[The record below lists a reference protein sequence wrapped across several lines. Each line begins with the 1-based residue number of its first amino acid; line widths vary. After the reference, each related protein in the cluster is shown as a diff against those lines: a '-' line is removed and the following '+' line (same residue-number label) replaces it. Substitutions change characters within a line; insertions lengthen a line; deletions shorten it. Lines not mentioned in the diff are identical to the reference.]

1 MHFVISYSN
10 FSIIYSFLWRSIMA
24 EKKKILGLFDTTQFV
39 GLLIA
44 IVALVVMWL
53 IQPGNPEA
61 GGMTRAGIN
70 TIGVLVMTIALMICR
85 TFPVAT
91 IGILLVPI
99 MFFMGVVPNANTG
112 APDAGLALAG
122 YANTT
127 TFFIFASFGIT
138 AALVNTPL
146 AKRMMRWVIKTFGR
160 TTAGVLLAIMLVA
173 GIFSAIM
180 SNLPVVAAF
189 LPLANQFV
197 ILFPE
202 GEKRTRTACAFML
215 GVPIAGMA
223 GGVITPAGA
232 AINVMVMD
240 RLQTAAGINITF
252 LAWMVIGVPL
262 GLLTILFAWWFL
274 NKVYKPAQLTQDEI
288 DDYIGSLDVSP
299 KWSAAEVR
307 VVIIVCVMFV
317 LWILSTW
324 IKVLNTTIVA
334 MCGLFLLICPGIG
347 VMTIPQFFK
356 EVNWSMFIVFG
367 ALTTL
372 SGRLAANGV
381 VNSIKAVVS
390 SLNPGNVNPF
400 IVAFVITIVAW
411 LLLLLMPIGNSLTN
425 QLSVPLIAICLG
437 FAIDPVVAVVPLL
450 YCGLCAFMIPIDTLP
465 LMAYNYGYYS
475 VGQQVKSTIP
485 ICLFISVITA
495 IWVPLTCTF
504 GLW

>member
-1 MHFVISYSN
+1 
-10 FSIIYSFLWRSIMA
+10 MA
-24 EKKKILGLFDTTQFV
+24 EKKKLFDTTQLV
-39 GLLIA
+39 GLIIA
-44 IVALVVMWL
+44 IAALIVMNL
-53 IQPGNPEA
+53 ITPGDPEA
-61 GGMTRAGIN
+61 GGLSRAGIN
-70 TIGVLVMTIALMICR
+70 TIGILIMTIALMICR

-99 MFFMGVVPNANTG
+99 MYYFKVVQTPVA
-112 APDAGLALAG
+112 ALAG
-122 YANTT
+122 FANNT

-160 TTAGVLLAIMLVA
+160 TTSGVLLAIMLVA

-189 LPLANQFV
+189 LPLADQFV
-197 ILFPE
+197 KLFPE
-202 GEKRTRTACAFML
+202 GEKRTKTACAFMI
-215 GVPIAGMA
+215 GVPVAGMA

-240 RLQTAAGINITF
+240 RLQSAAGINITF

-262 GLLTILFAWWFL
+262 GLLTIFFGWFFL
-274 NKVYKPAQLTQDEI
+274 NKVYKPAQLSTEEI
-288 DDYIGSLDVSP
+288 DDYLTSLKVED
-299 KWSAAEVR
+299 KWSPAEIR
-307 VVIIVCVMFV
+307 VVIIVLIMFV

-324 IKVLNTTIVA
+324 YGSLFNTTIVA
-334 MCGLFLLICPGIG
+334 MAGLFLLVCPGIG

-356 EVNWSMFIVFG
+356 EVNWNMFIVFG
-367 ALTTL
+367 SLTTL
-372 SGRLAANGV
+372 SGTLSANGV
-381 VNSIKAVVS
+381 VKWIVGFVNGLHV
-390 SLNPGNVNPF
+390 GNVSPF
-400 IVAFVITIVAW
+400 VIAFVITIVAW

-425 QLSVPLIAICLG
+425 QLSVPLIAVCLG
-437 FAIDPVVAVVPLL
+437 LAIDPVVAVIPLL
-450 YCGLCAFMIPIDTLP
+450 FCGLCAFMIPIDTLP

-475 VGQQVKSTIP
+475 VGTQVKSTVP

>member
-1 MHFVISYSN
+1 
-10 FSIIYSFLWRSIMA
+10 MA

-39 GLLIA
+39 GLIIAIIA
-44 IVALVVMWL
+44 IVGMWL
-53 IQPGNPEA
+53 IAPGNPDA
-61 GGMTRAGIN
+61 GGLSRAGIN
-70 TIGVLVMTIALMICR
+70 TIGLLVATIALMICR

-91 IGILLVPI
+91 IGILLVPLLY
-99 MFFMGVVPNANTG
+99 FTKVSPAVG
-112 APDAGLALAG
+112 DAIAG
-122 YANTT
+122 YANATT
-127 TFFIFASFGIT
+127 WFIFASFGIT

-197 ILFPE
+197 LLFPE

-232 AINVMVMD
+232 AINVMVME
-240 RLQTAAGINITF
+240 RLASAAGINITF
-252 LAWMVIGVPL
+252 LAWMVIGLPL
-262 GLLTILFAWWFL
+262 GLLTILFGWFFL
-274 NKVYKPAQLTQDEI
+274 NKVYKPSQLSKEEVQDYM
-288 DDYIGSLDVSP
+288 DSLDVSD
-299 KWSAAEVR
+299 KWSAAEIR
-307 VVIIVCVMFV
+307 VVIIVLLMFV

-324 IKVLNTTIVA
+324 FKYLNTTIVA
-334 MCGLFLLICPGIG
+334 MAGLFLLICPGIG

-356 EVNWSMFIVFG
+356 EVNWSMFIIFG

-372 SGRLAANGV
+372 AGRLTANGV
-381 VNSIKAVVS
+381 VKTLVGFVGGLKVGAI
-390 SLNPGNVNPF
+390 NPF
-400 IVAFVITIVAW
+400 ILAFCITIVAW
-411 LLLLLMPIGNSLTN
+411 VLLLLMPIGNSLTN
-425 QLSVPLIAICLG
+425 QLSVPLIAIALG
-437 FAIDPVVAVVPLL
+437 LGLDPVIVVVPLL
-450 YCGLCAFMIPIDTLP
+450 FCGLCAFMIPIDTLP

-475 VGQQVKSTIP
+475 VGTQVKSTIP
-485 ICLFISVITA
+485 ICIFISIITA
-495 IWVPLTCTF
+495 IWIPIVCNF